1 MTTWE
6 WPADDTAT
14 DLQGFDT
21 MPSLRFGGGDGEV
34 EEVLPLRQPG
44 EPLNT
49 RRTPTYLLKSY
60 ASDAVAERLSYLCA
74 RELNIPYQTVRWV
87 RYPEPVGHVRR
98 ARARNRGNLDSIK
111 PQVVVGFVDGAL
123 PVRGVDLEAH
133 TCRVRNGR
141 EEQVLPVSNGEDFYR
156 LLALGLFAD
165 DMEIGQMLRSP
176 AGCIF
181 GHDLATGWGL
191 SNFLM
196 ALPETFRIILR
207 GLNKTT
213 SEMSMSSPLSQYN
226 LESLRRQI
234 EGFKTDDPTGKQ
246 LFRDTLYRLA
256 HAQTLPQLLADDL
269 QQAPAP
275 TANRQAE
282 PVAQWVTQRQA
293 ALTQV
298 LAEIGAVP

>member
-6 WPADDTAT
+6 WPTDDTAT

-49 RRTPTYLLKSY
+49 RRIPTYLLKSY
-60 ASDAVAERLSYLCA
+60 ASDAVAERMSYLCA

-87 RYPEPVGHVRR
+87 RYPQPVGRVR
-98 ARARNRGNLDSIK
+98 RARNRGNLDSIK
-111 PQVVVGFVDGAL
+111 PQVIVGFVDGAL
-123 PVRGVDLEAH
+123 PVRGVDLDAC

-141 EEQVLPVSNGEDFYR
+141 EEQVLPTSNGEDFYR

-176 AGCIF
+176 AGLIF

-196 ALPETFRIILR
+196 AFPVELWVMLR
-207 GLNKTT
+207 GLKAADP
-213 SEMSMSSPLSQYN
+213 EVSPPPQDSGN
-226 LESLRRQI
+226 LRRQI
-234 EGFKTDDPTGKQ
+234 EGFKINDPTGKR
-246 LFRDTLYRLA
+246 LFDETLYRLA
-256 HAQTLPQLLADDL
+256 RTVRLPQLLADDL

-275 TANRQAE
+275 TASRQAG

-298 LAEIGAVP
+298 LAEIGTVKAG

>member
-6 WPADDTAT
+6 WPTDDTAT

-49 RRTPTYLLKSY
+49 RRIPTYLLKSY
-60 ASDAVAERLSYLCA
+60 ASDAVAERMSYLCA

-87 RYPEPVGHVRR
+87 RYPEPIGHMRR
-98 ARARNRGNLDSIK
+98 ARARNRGNLGSIK

-123 PVRGVDLEAH
+123 PVRGVDLDAH
-133 TCRVRNGR
+133 TCCVRNGR
-141 EEQVLPVSNGEDFYR
+141 EEQVLPTSNGEDFYR

-176 AGCIF
+176 AGLIF

-196 ALPETFRIILR
+196 AFPEELWVILR
-207 GLNKTT
+207 GLKVVAPA
-213 SEMSMSSPLSQYN
+213 MSPSVQHDLG
-226 LESLRRQI
+226 SLRRQI
-234 EGFKTDDPTGKQ
+234 EGFKINDPAGKQ
-246 LFRDTLYRLA
+246 LFDETLYRLA
-256 HAQTLPQLLADDL
+256 HAERLPQLLADDL
-269 QQAPAP
+269 RQAPAP
-275 TANRQAE
+275 TANRQAR
-282 PVAQWVTQRQA
+282 PVARWVKQRQA
-293 ALTQV
+293 ALMQV
-298 LAEIGAVP
+298 LAEIGTVKAG